1 MKKII
6 IVALAFANIMYS
18 QCDEGVEVDE
28 STWIGKM
35 VLQIDAFNGQGFE
48 EQELW
53 NLALE
58 EYSKRYNGK
67 APDSIY
73 YDRMFRLYG
82 LEYQFKDSIVVI
94 EVEKSIIEYKIKL
107 YYEKKIQENA
117 KRVQR
122 D

>member
-18 QCDEGVEVDE
+18 QCNEEVEVDE

-67 APDSIY
+67 TPDSIY
-73 YDRMFRLYG
+73 YDRMFHVYG

-107 YYEKKIQENA
+107 
-117 KRVQR
+117 
-122 D
+122 